1 MIILKSEIYSR
12 FSNDKD
18 FIYNLHE
25 VISCPDCQ
33 QRLYAHGQCKRKVY
47 RYKPGEKDKDTEIHH
62 LLAME
67 CRECH
72 RTHRILPEDIIPNKR
87 YDAESFSRICTEKLQ
102 VSEQTYY
109 RLRRWA
115 VMLLAVAEE
124 VDVSMVILEKT
135 AEALMTSIIEA
146 VSFLVNTKRIDIA
159 LLSCSKGV

>member
-18 FIYNLHE
+18 YMYNLHE

-47 RYKPGEKDKDTEIHH
+47 RDKFGEKDKDPEIHH
-62 LLAME
+62 LLVME

-72 RTHRILPEDIIPNKR
+72 RTHRILPEDILPNKR
-87 YDAESFSRICTEKLQ
+87 YSAETFSRICTEKLQ
-102 VSEQTYY
+102 ASEQTYY

-135 AEALMTSIIEA
+135 AEAMASNMIEA